1 MDLCLDSLQLASG
14 HLAATLILFEDVADR
29 LTFVQRAEARTFD
42 GRNVHKNVVAAVIG
56 LNEAEALLAV
66 KPLNGSSR
74 HSRHLQGIE

>member
-56 LNEAEALLAV
+56 LDEAEALLAV

-74 HSRHLQGIE
+74 HSITFQT